1 MNAFSRKFS
10 SVLAVTAI
18 TATMALASPVS
29 AGVQTFGKTYSVTAT
44 VKGGKNLTVL
54 LISGSGRLLASK
66 KVTGANQKITLK
78 SPATASIG
86 GTSLQ
91 LVNSGGASKGSYF
104 GPVTIGHKGSKAANA
119 SRVYTR
125 LKQSVS
131 TSVKLGTLT
140 IKKVGAGKQGYA
152 VASATSKSADTSVG
166 AQVNASKGRPTG
178 VGTFGKT
185 SGVAIK
191 SYGVNATAVGDPCS
205 PPNTATCGPEGKEI
219 GPPSGNPVNPPTPPT
234 PPTPGQP
241 NAGQPATGQPNAGTP
256 NAGQPATGQ
265 PNAGTPNAG
274 QPATGQ
280 PNAGT
285 PNAGQPTQQGAVI
298 NKDETLGG
306 DADDDGIPN
315 AFDVNDDGDAVLDSA
330 DTSTPAP
337 KAAADDGTTTCG
349 AVDFKIFTNYKATQG
364 GFAGTINA
372 YGVGGFKADKTNIA
386 STITKT
392 MSMVFSPIT
401 QVCGSAVTRSFLKGI
416 DVSYAPTDYVE
427 LSKTCGTGDYQWL
440 IGAGKMCGTDPSG
453 YSFGSP
459 YTFGETLPTG
469 QDTFSMKVE
478 TADGKSYEFT
488 SSPGFVFV
496 THPMFIAYSNDGTN
510 YTNID
515 YTKTTTGPEGARIT
529 EPTISVAQAQTL
541 YLKVYRPQRLAM
553 DGETGDFYDLG
564 GFKFTPDIPNGTP
577 SVGKCEALKSTD
589 TVMTSDTPID
599 TANPPVMILQW
610 AIGTK
615 CYGVPPKNIAWAPSA
630 SDFDIQVEPSGPGG
644 NSSQKIRI
652 TLVP

>member
-1 MNAFSRKFS
+1 MNALSRKFS

-18 TATMALASPVS
+18 TATMALASPVA

-66 KVTGANQKITLK
+66 KVTGTNQKITLK
-78 SPATASIG
+78 SPATGSIG

-91 LVNSGGASKGSYF
+91 LVNGTGTSKGSYF
-104 GPVTIGHKGSKAANA
+104 GPVTIGHKGKSATSA

-125 LKQSVS
+125 LKQSIS

-140 IKKVGAGKQGYA
+140 VKKVGAGKQGYA
-152 VASATSKSADTSVG
+152 TASATSSSADTSVG
-166 AQVNASKGRPTG
+166 AQVSASKGRPTG

-191 SYGVNATAVGDPCS
+191 SYGVSATAVGDPCS
-205 PPNTATCGPEGKEI
+205 PAGTATCGPEGKEI
-219 GPPSGNPVNPPTPPT
+219 GPPN
-234 PPTPGQP
+234 PGQP
-241 NAGQPATGQPNAGTP
+241 TTGQPNPGQPATGQPATGQPATGQPNAG
-256 NAGQPATGQ
+256 Q
-265 PNAGTPNAG
+265 
-274 QPATGQ
+274 
-280 PNAGT
+280 
-285 PNAGQPTQQGAVI
+285 PNAGQPTQQGAVV

-330 DTSTPAP
+330 DSSTPAP

-364 GFAGTINA
+364 GYAGTINA
-372 YGVGGFKADKTNIA
+372 YGVGGFKADKVNIA
-386 STITKT
+386 STITKS

-440 IGAGKMCGTDPSG
+440 IGAGKMCGTDASG

-478 TADGKSYEFT
+478 TADGKKYEFT

-496 THPMFIAYSNDGTN
+496 THPMFIAYSNDGVN

-553 DGETGDFYDLG
+553 DGEAGDFYDLG
-564 GFKFTPDIPNGTP
+564 GFKFTPDIPNGNP
-577 SVGKCEALKSTD
+577 SVGKCDALTSTD
-589 TVMTSDTPID
+589 TTMTSDTPID

-644 NSSQKIRI
+644 NSAQKIRI

>member
-1 MNAFSRKFS
+1 MNALSRKFS

-18 TATMALASPVS
+18 TATMALASPVA

-66 KVTGANQKITLK
+66 KVTGTNQKITLK
-78 SPATASIG
+78 SPATGSIG

-91 LVNSGGASKGSYF
+91 LVNGTGTSKGSYF
-104 GPVTIGHKGSKAANA
+104 GPVTIGHKGKSATSA

-125 LKQSVS
+125 LKQSIS

-140 IKKVGAGKQGYA
+140 VKKVGAGKQGYA
-152 VASATSKSADTSVG
+152 TASATSSSADTSVG
-166 AQVNASKGRPTG
+166 AQVSASKGRPTG

-191 SYGVNATAVGDPCS
+191 SYGVSAAAAGDPCS

-219 GPPSGNPVNPPTPPT
+219 GPPNGNPVNPPTP
-234 PPTPGQP
+234 GQP
-241 NAGQPATGQPNAGTP
+241 TTGQPATGQPNVGT
-256 NAGQPATGQ
+256 PATGQ
-265 PNAGTPNAG
+265 PNAG
-274 QPATGQ
+274 Q
-280 PNAGT
+280 
-285 PNAGQPTQQGAVI
+285 PNAGQPTQQGAVL

-364 GFAGTINA
+364 GYAGTINA
-372 YGVGGFKADKTNIA
+372 YGVGGFKADKVNIA
-386 STITKT
+386 STITKS

-440 IGAGKMCGTDPSG
+440 IGAGKMCGTDASG

-496 THPMFIAYSNDGTN
+496 THPMFIAYSNDGVN

-564 GFKFTPDIPNGTP
+564 GFKFTPDIPNGNP
-577 SVGKCEALKSTD
+577 SVGKCDALTSTD

-615 CYGVPPKNIAWAPSA
+615 CYGVPPKNIAWAPA
-630 SDFDIQVEPSGPGG
+630 PSDFDIQVEPSGPGG
-644 NSSQKIRI
+644 NSAQKIRI
-652 TLVP
+652 TLS